1 MSTLKNLSGQKAI
14 DKLKE
19 IAEDVGVCLFCT
31 ELTQLPINSRPMGIS
46 EVDAHGNL
54 WFISSRSSNK
64 NFEIQKDNRVQLF
77 FSKASDNHFLSV
89 YGTAEIYTDPQKIEA
104 LWQPLAKAFFEEGK
118 DDPDVTVI
126 CVKPEEAYYW
136 ESNDGKLV
144 SLLKIGVAAMTGI
157 RADGS
162 REGSIH
168 V

>member
-1 MSTLKNLSGQKAI
+1 MSTLKNLSDQKAI

-19 IAEDVGVCLFCT
+19 IAEAVGICLFAT
-31 ELTQLPINSRPMGIS
+31 ELTQLPIHSRPMGLS
-46 EVDAHGNL
+46 EVDASGNL

-64 NFEIQKDNRVQLF
+64 NFEIEKDNRVQLF
-77 FSKASDNHFLSV
+77 FSKAADNHFLSV

-118 DDPDVTVI
+118 NDPEVTAI

-136 ESNDGKLV
+136 ESKNGKLV
-144 SLLKIGVAAMTGI
+144 SLLKIGVAALTGI
-157 RADGS
+157 YSDGS
-162 REGSIH
+162 REGNIH